1 MTQTSAAVLDLRK
14 HLDSLSADDLVFP
27 SPEGS
32 PLRHS
37 NFYRRAWM
45 PALAA
50 AGLAGWSL
58 AAVWGALSDF
68 DHDSAAGSGFDGG
81 VGVGYLIE
89 GVSGS
94 DAGAEAA
101 VEQGFGEGA
110 GCVGFDS
117 GREVVA
123 SEQAQGGVFE
133 AECPVGDGGVIV

>member
-1 MTQTSAAVLDLRK
+1 MAAVVVAVTSGLVSHVWNRQEVVRTSPGGCRLKIDLYDEGGR
-14 HLDSLSADDLVFP
+14 
-27 SPEGS
+27 SPPCG
-32 PLRHS
+32 
-37 NFYRRAWM
+37 
-45 PALAA
+45 
-50 AGLAGWSL
+50 
-58 AAVWGALSDF
+58 GALSDL

-94 DAGAEAA
+94 DVGAEAG

-123 SEQAQGGVFE
+123 SEQAQ
-133 AECPVGDGGVIV
+133 